1 MVDREYAVV
10 GKAPEDRR
18 SLSTI
23 TCLSRVVFGL
33 AFSIFNSVSA
43 VESVGLYDYP
53 RLHVPHS
60 ILRVQLMQAVRSG
73 NITNMEAI
81 CRKGLELMP
90 GDATW
95 QYNLACALA
104 YRATPDAALEALDKA
119 VKAGFRNAKVIE
131 EDNDLKRIASDVR
144 FKAIVQEARETADL
158 PVPGVPRPHVAR
170 LTQGTKLVLTKPN
183 LVWDFD
189 RGLYIARFTFLRG
202 VGESAETR
210 AALYGGPAKEVLA
223 AWLADGTAAGNGGD
237 LYINRDHDH
246 SRVKIESFPLLSEL
260 RFEGEAKK
268 KEVDKAIPNTLYP
281 GAAVVGNASLAIV
294 TTNDSCSLVRMAMLN
309 PASML
314 ALQQCYLDNQFWVF
328 PAHKDYV
335 PAEGIDRFMG
345 VTPCALQSVGS
356 SGSDR
361 YYVRAALA
369 ASAALQ
375 PETKTSVLER
385 KLFGPLMQYLFRRT
399 RKGVEMEADYLS
411 SVAHPTAFDRE
422 TLDATKVA
430 QLAHRL
436 TPEMVPPAA
445 LPLSAF
451 VPVKPTDLERELD
464 FRFVPYPANVPD
476 VSFTW
481 HVVHGDVQR
490 VKISAQEGG
499 SVHLSVDCRGMTN
512 RIDVACFAK
521 TKTSDWG
528 APSFVCIYPAYVRVD
543 K

>member
-1 MVDREYAVV
+1 MAIV
-10 GKAPEDRR
+10 GLFALCATARAAEPEP
-18 SLSTI
+18 
-23 TCLSRVVFGL
+23 
-33 AFSIFNSVSA
+33 
-43 VESVGLYDYP
+43 VGLYDYP

-73 NITNMEAI
+73 NITNMESI

-104 YRATPDAALEALDKA
+104 YRATPDAALAALDKA
-119 VKAGFRNAKVIE
+119 VKAGFRNAKAIE

-158 PVPGVPRPHVAR
+158 PVPGVPRPQVAR

-183 LVWDFD
+183 LLWDFD

-202 VGESAETR
+202 VGESAEAR
-210 AALYGGPAKEVLA
+210 AALYGGPAKEVMA

-237 LYINRDHDH
+237 LYINRDRDH

-260 RFEGEAKK
+260 RFEGAARKK
-268 KEVDKAIPNTLYP
+268 DVDKAIPNTLYP
-281 GAAVVGNASLAIV
+281 GAAVIGNASLAVV
-294 TTNDSCSLVRMAMLN
+294 TTNDSCSLVRMAMQD

-328 PAHKDYV
+328 PAHKDYN
-335 PAEGIDRFMG
+335 PEAGLDRFMG

-375 PETKTSVLER
+375 PETKSSVLER
-385 KLFGPLMQYLFRRT
+385 KLFGPLMHYLLRRT
-399 RKGVEMEADYLS
+399 RKGVETEDDYLS
-411 SVAHPTAFDRE
+411 SAAHPTAFDRA
-422 TLDATKVA
+422 TLDVTEVV

-436 TPEMVPPAA
+436 APETVPPVA

-451 VPVKPTDLERELD
+451 VPVCSTDLERELD
-464 FRFVPYPANVPD
+464 FRFAPFPADMGD

-481 HVVHGDVQR
+481 HVVKGEAQR
-490 VKISAQEGG
+490 VKITPQEGG
-499 SVHLSVDCRGMTN
+499 AVHLSVDCRELTN

-521 TKTSDWG
+521 TKTSGWG
-528 APSFVCIYPAYVRVD
+528 APSFVCIYPADVRVG

>member
-1 MVDREYAVV
+1 M
-10 GKAPEDRR
+10 GCKSQLPQ
-18 SLSTI
+18 
-23 TCLSRVVFGL
+23 
-33 AFSIFNSVSA
+33 VSA
-43 VESVGLYDYP
+43 KHKCGVARVFTRRLFAVAAFAAFNMAFAAEPVGLYDYP
-53 RLHVPHS
+53 RLHVPHTL
-60 ILRVQLMQAVRSG
+60 LRVQLMKAVRAG
-73 NITNMEAI
+73 NITNMEAV
-81 CRKGLELMP
+81 CRQGLELMP

-104 YRATPDAALEALDKA
+104 YRATPDAALEALEKA

-158 PVPGVPRPHVAR
+158 PVPGVPRPKTAR

-183 LVWDFD
+183 LIWDFD
-189 RGLYIARFTFLRG
+189 RGLYIARFKFLQG
-202 VGESAETR
+202 VGESAEAR
-210 AALYGGPAKEVLA
+210 AALYSGPAKEVMA

-237 LYINRDHDH
+237 LYINRDRDH

-268 KEVDKAIPNTLYP
+268 KDVDKAIPNTLYP
-281 GAAVVGNASLAIV
+281 GAIVVGNASLAIV
-294 TTNDSCSLVRMAMLN
+294 TTNDSCSLVRMALQD
-309 PASML
+309 PAAIL

-328 PAHKDYV
+328 PAHKDYN
-335 PAEGIDRFMG
+335 PETGLDRFMG
-345 VTPCALQSVGS
+345 VTPCACQSVGS

-375 PETKTSVLER
+375 PETKKAVQER
-385 KLFGPLMQYLFRRT
+385 NLFGPLMQYLLRRT
-399 RKGVEMEADYLS
+399 RKGVETEADYLS
-411 SVAHPTAFDRE
+411 PAAHPTAFDRA
-422 TLDATKVA
+422 TLDATRVV

-436 TPEMVPPAA
+436 TPETLPPAA

-451 VPVKPTDLERELD
+451 VPVKQTDLERELD
-464 FRFVPYPANVPD
+464 FRFVPFPADAAD
-476 VSFTW
+476 VSFSW
-481 HVVHGDVQR
+481 HVVKGEARR
-490 VKISAQEGG
+490 VKITPQEGG
-499 SVHLSVDCRGMTN
+499 AVHLSVDCRDLTN

-528 APSFVCIYPAYVRVD
+528 APSFVCIYPIEGHAVQ
-543 K
+543 